1 MSHITNIED
10 LLSRITELEGIDDE
24 KALNLVNDYM
34 KSSKKKIWSKSMG
47 ELMKKYIEIIIDQNQ
62 IKYFKEALIFCR
74 SLTQANYIEQF
85 EALVKKA
92 KEALL
97 EKYKSSSEKY
107 KDFKISNRSLI
118 EEEKENEFND
128 EYLSE
133 SPNPIEEELF
143 LNEQK
148 FIWEAYKTLLDLT
161 KTNSKLFNLYAQI
174 LKDCFSFCGENQRNH
189 EFKALCDSVRNHL
202 YTLKKNENKPNFINK
217 IQISDPSILKILI
230 QTSLF
235 QIETANKLE
244 EWEESFK
251 TSEKIISFIE
261 EYEKF

>member
-1 MSHITNIED
+1 M
-10 LLSRITELEGIDDE
+10 L
-24 KALNLVNDYM
+24 Y
-34 KSSKKKIWSKSMG
+34 
-47 ELMKKYIEIIIDQNQ
+47 
-62 IKYFKEALIFCR
+62 
-74 SLTQANYIEQF
+74 
-85 EALVKKA
+85 
-92 KEALL
+92 

-107 KDFKISNRSLI
+107 KDSKISHRSLI
-118 EEEKENEFND
+118 EEEKESEFAD
-128 EYLSE
+128 AYFSD
-133 SPNPIEEELF
+133 SPNAVEEELF

-161 KTNSKLFNLYAQI
+161 KTNAKLFGLYAQI

-202 YTLKKNENKPNFINK
+202 YTLKKNENKPNFVNK
-217 IQISDPSILKILI
+217 IQISEPSILKILI
-230 QTSLF
+230 QTSLN

-261 EYEKF
+261 EYEKIPAKTQNSNF